1 MFFSFH
7 YRETVEIGR
16 TDFTKTEIDQIIMLL
31 GRDFRGIDYHL
42 INKNCN
48 VFASK
53 FSKVSNE
60 IEEGSSFGELA
71 LLIKNGTRK
80 ATVKTSEPCLLL
92 TLDYENFQ

>member
-1 MFFSFH
+1 LKQNVLDHKF
-7 YRETVEIGR
+7 
-16 TDFTKTEIDQIIMLL
+16 EIDGVKYEFYNGLYTKI
-31 GRDFRGIDYHL
+31 
-42 INKNCN
+42 
-48 VFASK
+48 
-53 FSKVSNE
+53 SNE